1 MIGCHWISG
10 LETVKDGAMEIIWEN
25 IPGSPAQ
32 RPTCAQ
38 RGTSEVQSNRAQT
51 RKAAENKY
59 KDRWTLTPVAMNA
72 MASHWKMEK
81 RNGKLRLIF

>member
-32 RPTCAQ
+32 RPTCAR

-59 KDRWTLTPVAMNA
+59 KDRRPNAVAMNA

-81 RNGKLRLIF
+81 RNGKFRLIF